1 MSRESPVRR
10 RGIARLDRAAFDRDA
25 ESLARMLLG
34 TRLLVREACGG
45 WSGGRIVET
54 EAYLGGEDL
63 ASHSRLGRRT
73 PRTEVMFGPA
83 GVSYV
88 YLVYGMHHCF
98 NVVAGPLG
106 SGAAV
111 LVRALEPEFGLAPM
125 RSRRPRCGRDEHLA
139 AGPGRLAA
147 ALGITR
153 DDGGLDLTRS
163 RRIRLEPMADPVADP
178 VADPRP
184 WPVVRGPRIGVAFA
198 GAWADAPL
206 RFFLEGHPSV
216 SRSGR
221 RAGGGTSAL
230 PPGRSEE

>member
-1 MSRESPVRR
+1 MSRETPVRR

-125 RSRRPRCGRDEHLA
+125 RSRRPRCGRAEHLA

-153 DDGGLDLTRS
+153 ADGGLDLGES
-163 RRIRLEPMADPVADP
+163 PRIRLEPVADP
-178 VADPRP
+178 GP

-198 GAWADAPL
+198 GAWAEAPL
-206 RFFLEGHPSV
+206 RFSLEGHPSV
-216 SRSGR
+216 SRAGR
-221 RAGGGTSAL
+221 PAGGGTSAL
-230 PPGRSEE
+230 PPARAEE